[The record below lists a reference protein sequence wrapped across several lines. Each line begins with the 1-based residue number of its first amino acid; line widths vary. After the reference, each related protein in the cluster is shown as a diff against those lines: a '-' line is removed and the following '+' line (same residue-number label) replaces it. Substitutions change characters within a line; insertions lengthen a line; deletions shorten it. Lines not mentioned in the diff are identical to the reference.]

1 LLGIQIDENFNWG
14 VLRC

>member
-1 LLGIQIDENFNWG
+1 LGIQIDENFNWG